1 MANNPNYRQSN
12 EIQTE
17 LKFEDFFGEEEIKK
31 LRRFIED
38 TAGVLLRHLY
48 GYVGEHMDN
57 FYESFKER
65 TRTSKSESES
75 ESEKEKFYIELGKFI
90 EENKKIDWNHYLA
103 LLHDLL
109 EDPSKRTQENL
120 EKLKNIIDEHSKS
133 PKYVYEEKVVYNP
146 SDEGES
152 TYEEPVLVTEGEDV
166 EELYAT
172 IEPKP
177 KPKIKFKKTRD
188 FPGFWGDE
196 DKGLEGGDY

>member
-65 TRTSKSESES
+65 TRTSKSESE
-75 ESEKEKFYIELGKFI
+75 KEKFYIELGKFI

-109 EDPSKRTQENL
+109 EDPSKRTQKNL
-120 EKLKNIIDEHSKS
+120 KELKTLIDKHWASRE
-133 PKYVYEEKVVYNP
+133 YEEEEQEEVVY
-146 SDEGES
+146 SSGDERI
-152 TYEEPVLVTEGEDV
+152 YEEPVSVTVGEDG
-166 EELYAT
+166 EPLYST
-172 IEPKP
+172 IDPQQKP

-188 FPGFWGDE
+188 FPGFWGEE
-196 DKGLEGGDY
+196 DKGAGGNY